1 MRMIILGALIL
12 TIASAFVLYS
22 SNYDTR
28 QLEARVTEQERAI
41 EKARSDIAV
50 LKAERAHLG
59 RPDRIEPLARGLG
72 LGPASEQQLAAT
84 PDEALARAL
93 GAQDAPLPRRR
104 GTCHGR
110 GPRTP
115 RRRPA
120 RRRR

>member
-1 MRMIILGALIL
+1 MRLIILGALIL

-41 EKARSDIAV
+41 EKARGDIAV

-59 RPDRIEPLARGLG
+59 RPERIEPLARGID

-84 PDEALARAL
+84 PDDALARAL
-93 GAQDAPLPRRR
+93 GAQDSARPKKR
-104 GTCHGR
+104 GN
-110 GPRTP
+110 
-115 RRRPA
+115 
-120 RRRR
+120 